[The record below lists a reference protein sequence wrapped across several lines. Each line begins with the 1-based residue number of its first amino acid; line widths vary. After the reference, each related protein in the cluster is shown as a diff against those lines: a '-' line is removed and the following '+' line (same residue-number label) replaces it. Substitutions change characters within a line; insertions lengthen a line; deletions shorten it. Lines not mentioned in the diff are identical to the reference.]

1 MVWIQSIQGRRF
13 SAATGPVAPSTIIG
27 TRSHQALNRPIMPC
41 RRPTLEC
48 STQATGSLAPSRAN
62 PGFRFVMDVVRLKA
76 PHLRSGRRDP
86 PTFGMPRLGGAAMR
100 HIARPDT
107 LKRLSHSAIFCL
119 HAAKEGIS
127 LPRFG
132 GADQCRLAA
141 GQFTRTGGEKFCNSP
156 M

>member
-1 MVWIQSIQGRRF
+1 MPNRRSIC
-13 SAATGPVAPSTIIG
+13 AAMSLPQA
-27 TRSHQALNRPIMPC
+27 TRSSGFPSILSKCIGHLAR
-41 RRPTLEC
+41 E
-48 STQATGSLAPSRAN
+48 TGSLAPSRAN

-86 PTFGMPRLGGAAMR
+86 PTFGMPPPGGAAMR

-141 GQFTRTGGEKFCNSP
+141 GQFARTGGEKFCNSP
-156 M
+156 RHDAVLPAKSDL